1 MPIIFCHFGRDAFP
15 LCYTVGVSRVFFA
28 KGWASKVSLSP
39 QLPLEVIVGHVGIER
54 HCVVRGR
61 LYVFLA

>member
-28 KGWASKVSLSP
+28 KGWASKVSLS
-39 QLPLEVIVGHVGIER
+39 QLPLEVHVGIER